1 MGSLCF
7 CELDFVAHV
16 GCEGWLFSFF
26 AFLEFAL
33 IFVINTLLLQKT
45 VRSNSDQHS
54 ENIQEAEFHGAG
66 LYFMIVFFIYQ
77 ALRAIL
83 QESIVDLYIAIA
95 LALVSALWLTDHIV
109 NKTSYSYENGFFE
122 GMGFFL
128 SIAAWVGF
136 LILAGLAYL
145 SAKQFGYRAWNK
157 VGGLA
162 EQLTVYEVT
171 MSFRAVLRLDIFTVA
186 LCSYT
191 AWFYVFKNS
200 GLTGC
205 VIFFVWTLLKDLA
218 MFISIRRGFTRTT
231 RVLRLTSFDVIVA
244 LVATLVYDFKWNGS
258 DHIQYIVTTYVAVM
272 GAVIITRVLV
282 VRLAYRSLKEISE
295 NRERRETLVTI
306 N

>member
-1 MGSLCF
+1 
-7 CELDFVAHV
+7 
-16 GCEGWLFSFF
+16 
-26 AFLEFAL
+26 
-33 IFVINTLLLQKT
+33 
-45 VRSNSDQHS
+45 
-54 ENIQEAEFHGAG
+54 
-66 LYFMIVFFIYQ
+66 MIVFFIYQ

-109 NKTSYSYENGFFE
+109 NKTSYSYDNGFFE

-136 LILAGLAYL
+136 LILTSLAYL
-145 SAKQFGYRAWNK
+145 AAKQFGYRAWSK

-162 EQLTVYEVT
+162 EQITVYEVT

-191 AWFYVFKNS
+191 AWFYVFNTS
-200 GLTGC
+200 GLTLTAC
-205 VIFFVWTLLKDLA
+205 VIYFVWTLLKDLA
-218 MFISIRRGFTRTT
+218 MFFSIKRGFTRTT
-231 RVLRLTSFDVIVA
+231 RILRLTSFDIIVV

-258 DHIQYIVTTYVAVM
+258 DHIKHIVSTYVTVM
-272 GAVIITRVLV
+272 GSVIVTRVLV
-282 VRLAYRSLKEISE
+282 VRQAYRSLKEIAE